1 MQLSQPL
8 RLPSHFTKPAFA
20 MTLRQQVLLL
30 HQAPFALERRIASPR
45 MRCLHTQQLTQILIT
60 VCIYAIYI
68 STPHLCI
75 PAKRGSEGAL
85 HATLATYFLE
95 SGWQDTRKPAAR
107 TPLAGDC
114 ENSRRTFTALYT
126 CRSTVV
132 S

>member
-45 MRCLHTQQLTQILIT
+45 MPRLHTQQLTQILIT

-68 STPHLCI
+68 STLQVCI
-75 PAKRGSEGAL
+75 PANRGSEGAL
-85 HATLATYFLE
+85 RETLATYVLG
-95 SGWQDTRKPAAR
+95 SGWQDTRTPAAQH
-107 TPLAGDC
+107 PLAGDC
-114 ENSRRTFTALYT
+114 ENFVRTFTA
-126 CRSTVV
+126 V
-132 S
+132 